1 MFDFAG
7 KNVFI
12 TGAAAGI
19 GLASARAFARAGAH
33 VIATDRDPDVLAAAL
48 DGEEGSFERHALDVT
63 AEADITR
70 VAQAIG
76 GTDILF
82 NCAGWVPNG
91 TLLECSRADW
101 DRVFEINVTGTF
113 LVTRALLPGMIA
125 AGGGVIV
132 NMASVVSS
140 VTGLPNRFAY
150 GASKAAVIGM
160 TKSIARDYVG
170 AGIRCNAICPGTVD
184 TPSLRQRLSDT
195 GDYEAAREAFI
206 ARQPM
211 GRIATAEEIAA
222 LVLYTASDEAAF
234 VTGQAIAIDGGISI

>member
-7 KNVFI
+7 KNVLI

-19 GLASARAFARAGAH
+19 GLASARAFAHAGAH
-33 VIATDRDPDVLAAAL
+33 VIATDRDPDILAAAL
-48 DGEEGSFERHALDVT
+48 DGETGSFERHAMDVT
-63 AEADITR
+63 SEADIAR
-70 VAQAIG
+70 VNQAIG

-91 TLLECSRADW
+91 TLLECTREDW

-113 LVTRALLPGMIA
+113 LVTKALLPGMIA

-170 AGIRCNAICPGTVD
+170 QNIRCNAICPGTVD

-195 GDYEAAREAFI
+195 GDYDSAREAFV

-211 GRIATAEEIAA
+211 GRIATADEVAA
-222 LVLYTASDEAAF
+222 LVLYAASDEAAF